1 MTNMEIYKT
10 TLRTGITRTK
20 EFEKKK
26 LAQFAVNV
34 GTRCGHQ
41 CLYCSTPALLRMHG
55 SFKQVGK
62 SPFDRG
68 YAIIDPSTPE
78 RVARD
83 AARIRRRGMV
93 QLCTTVDAWS
103 PEAKKYDLGLK
114 CLEAILSQPGWTV
127 RILTKSAAVLEDF
140 DLIEKHK
147 NRVLVGT
154 SVTATPDKQDVMS
167 IIEPY
172 ASSIQDRMN
181 VLQQAH
187 ARGFRTYG
195 MFCPLLPGI
204 SDSTKHVDCLV
215 RFASEIGAEEIF
227 VEPVNPRGRGL
238 MLMQEA
244 LQAKGFRFEA
254 AHIEAIRTKEN
265 WSWYA
270 TRLIRNVQSAA
281 RRLHDI
287 RKLRLLLYPSRLEPQ
302 DGARIE
308 QDDAGV
314 VWLGKG

>member
-1 MTNMEIYKT
+1 MKVYHT
-10 TLRTGITRTK
+10 TLKSGITRTK

-55 SFKQVGK
+55 SFKQAGK
-62 SPFDRG
+62 NPFDRG
-68 YAIIDPSTPE
+68 YAIIDPSTPV

-83 AARIRRRGMV
+83 AARIRRPGTV

-103 PEAKKYDLGLK
+103 PEAKKYDLGVK
-114 CLEAILSQPGWTV
+114 CLDAVLSQPGWTV
-127 RILTKSAAVLEDF
+127 RILTKSSAVLEDF

-154 SVTATPDKQDVMS
+154 SITATPDKQDVMS

-181 VLQQAH
+181 VLKEAH

-204 SDSTKHVDCLV
+204 SDSPIDVDQLV
-215 RFASEIGAEEIF
+215 RFASEIRAEEIF

-238 MLMQEA
+238 ILMQEA

-254 AHIEAIRTKEN
+254 AHVEAVRTKEH
-265 WSWYA
+265 WSWYV
-270 TRLIRNVQSAA
+270 TRLIETVQSSV

-287 RKLRLLLYPSRLEPQ
+287 RRLRFLLYPSRLEAH
-302 DGARIE
+302 DTARIE
-308 QDDAGV
+308 QDDTGV
-314 VWLGKG
+314 VRLGKG